1 MLKLHGTLPV
11 LKSVTRGSYLVTL
24 TKDASLAASLRSAK
38 ALLLGA
44 NQNPTGY
51 KAVLA
56 RQNGIDVGE
65 CQSDV
70 FQISDEYNYLDEGD
84 ILRLDAASGAM
95 RCLYRRSAPSNS
107 ILLTE
112 QCNHYCLMCS
122 QPPKTRDD
130 SWLLREAFELIS
142 IIPAETKEL
151 ILTGGEPTLYDARL
165 VELLNHAKQCLPNTA
180 IHLLSNG
187 RAFKDFTF
195 ARLYAAVQHP
205 DLMIGIPIYA
215 DDPTTHDYVV
225 QSRGA
230 FDDTIRGILN

>member
-1 MLKLHGTLPV
+1 
-11 LKSVTRGSYLVTL
+11 
-24 TKDASLAASLRSAK
+24 
-38 ALLLGA
+38 
-44 NQNPTGY
+44 
-51 KAVLA
+51 
-56 RQNGIDVGE
+56 
-65 CQSDV
+65 
-70 FQISDEYNYLDEGD
+70 
-84 ILRLDAASGAM
+84 M

-142 IIPAETKEL
+142 IIPTDTKEL
-151 ILTGGEPTLYDARL
+151 ILTGGEPTLYGPRL

-195 ARLYAAVQHP
+195 AKLYAAVEHP
-205 DLMIGIPIYA
+205 DLMIGIPVYA

-230 FDDTIRGILN
+230 FDDTIRGILNLKKLRQRVEVRLVIHKQTVSQVTTDLRVPGAKFIVRGSCRIDGARNHGLHETQPSASLDRSLRIQGYS